1 MVMLAA
7 MAFMLGAFF
16 LQGQERMV
24 YAAGPDAGGT
34 MAEAME
40 IQVNKTYSEVLD
52 TEDDVDYFK
61 FTSTAHGY
69 FQVQLAHN
77 SANDTSE
84 GGWEVNVLNEKGEA
98 LTTGYGITKTWTSI
112 VLPYA
117 DPGRIFYIQ
126 VEKYYSSAINS
137 IYDLTVTQTASADW
151 ESEPNETI
159 AAANPIEVN
168 HTYHGITINS
178 SDTDYFQFKTN
189 VHGYFQVML
198 AHSAENTV
206 SEGGWQVSVLNEKG
220 EALTTGYGITKTW
233 TSIVLPYADP
243 GRIFYIRVEK
253 YYSSAVNS
261 VYDLTVTQTASA
273 DWESE
278 SNETMA
284 EASAISVNHT
294 YHGITESKY
303 DTDFFR
309 FQTSAQGYFQV
320 QLAHNETNISNRG
333 GWYINVL
340 DETGRALTSG
350 TGITKNWTSVILPYA
365 KPGRVFYIQIG
376 EYYSD
381 AVKSVYD
388 LKVVQK
394 AAANWESEPNGTA
407 KAATS
412 IKSGKTYHGITG
424 ARGDEDFYKLN
435 IPASGKI
442 SVKLSSSDTNQISD
456 IGSGW
461 EVVVYDRKLNTVA
474 GLNGIAA
481 EKAFSLDVKKGIYY
495 IKVKGTYDSSAVFC
509 RYALSANFVKAPAKP
524 KISSVKAGKRTATVK
539 WKKIQGVNGYYV
551 YRSAFK
557 KSGYKKVKTLK
568 SASAVSYTNKKLKSG
583 RTYYYRIA
591 AYKKGKGMTVI
602 SPYSA
607 VKSVKVK

>member
-84 GGWEVNVLNEKGEA
+84 GGWEV
-98 LTTGYGITKTWTSI
+98 
-112 VLPYA
+112 
-117 DPGRIFYIQ
+117 
-126 VEKYYSSAINS
+126 
-137 IYDLTVTQTASADW
+137 
-151 ESEPNETI
+151 
-159 AAANPIEVN
+159 
-168 HTYHGITINS
+168 
-178 SDTDYFQFKTN
+178 
-189 VHGYFQVML
+189 
-198 AHSAENTV
+198 
-206 SEGGWQVSVLNEKG
+206 SVLNEKG
-220 EALTTGYGITKTW
+220 EALTTGY
-233 TSIVLPYADP
+233 
-243 GRIFYIRVEK
+243 
-253 YYSSAVNS
+253 
-261 VYDLTVTQTASA
+261 
-273 DWESE
+273 
-278 SNETMA
+278 
-284 EASAISVNHT
+284 
-294 YHGITESKY
+294 
-303 DTDFFR
+303 
-309 FQTSAQGYFQV
+309 
-320 QLAHNETNISNRG
+320 
-333 GWYINVL
+333 
-340 DETGRALTSG
+340 
-350 TGITKNWTSVILPYA
+350 GITKNWTSVILPYA

-424 ARGDEDFYKLN
+424 AKGDEDFYKLN